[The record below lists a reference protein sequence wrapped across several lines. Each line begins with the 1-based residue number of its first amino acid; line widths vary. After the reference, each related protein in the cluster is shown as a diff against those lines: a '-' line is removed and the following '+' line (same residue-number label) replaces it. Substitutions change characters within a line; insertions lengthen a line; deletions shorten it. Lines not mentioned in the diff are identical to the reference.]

1 MVLTAFGIVLTFDPT
16 RMVNG
21 IYALVFSVLMCSVE
35 VRAVRETF
43 VGPRRIAPD
52 EHEEQHDVSR
62 AHAPMLARR
71 RATLNRDAIGG
82 GPS

>member
-35 VRAVRETF
+35 VRV
-43 VGPRRIAPD
+43 
-52 EHEEQHDVSR
+52 
-62 AHAPMLARR
+62 
-71 RATLNRDAIGG
+71 
-82 GPS
+82 